1 MNHVSRQILLPIAA
15 AVGLFLA
22 LLACSISSVAP
33 TPPTVI
39 ITFPQPGSSFPRGR
53 EVAVQSVAAVTDGRG
68 ITRVEMWVD
77 GQIVNTQA
85 VNPPTGTYTASQ
97 PWLPTVP
104 GSHILEVRAYNVDNV
119 SSNPAQVVVVVTE
132 EMATEATPS
141 APDAPIAGTTPG
153 ATPGP
158 TGPGATPAAGT
169 PTEAEVDQVV
179 GEPLVTAV
187 IGVNVRSG
195 PGVEYAP
202 PIGWLAQGQTAR
214 VTGRNAENTWWQ
226 IEHPSGTAQRGWVS
240 ARPQYTTARG
250 AENVPIIPAP
260 PLPTATP
267 THTPTPTVTP
277 TPTATPTVTPNPM
290 RPVIFYFQADRY
302 AISPGESVTLRWDL
316 ANAEAASLR
325 YDDREEGVTAPGV
338 MMVAPER
345 TTVYTLVARNSAGTV
360 IVDLTVTVAGPS
372 GPSVVYDLV
381 SAAPGAAWSNGVD
394 ALPWDGSIGDPRGF
408 AKWRDGE
415 QLEDGSRPS
424 RVLQTHPEWVSN
436 GSIIGTFTLPA
447 PIQVGDRFRAK
458 VGFLA
463 GATGDAR
470 FLVGIDGGSL
480 AGLQLVNSVD
490 DAADGVLRTLDADLS
505 PAAGGQRLWLV
516 VQAGPSA
523 EQDQAVWVNPRI
535 ER

>member
-1 MNHVSRQILLPIAA
+1 MNRVSRHILFPIAA
-15 AVGLFLA
+15 AAGLFLA
-22 LLACSISSVAP
+22 TLACSLSTVAP
-33 TPPTVI
+33 TPPSVI
-39 ITFPQPGSSFPRGR
+39 ITFPQPGTSFPRGR
-53 EVAVQSVAAVTDGRG
+53 EVVVQSVAAVTDGRG
-68 ITRVEMWVD
+68 IARIELWAD

-97 PWLPTVP
+97 PWLATVP
-104 GSHILEVRAYNVDNV
+104 GSHILEVRAYNLDNV
-119 SSNPAQVVVVVTE
+119 SSNPAQVVIVVTE
-132 EMATEATPS
+132 EAEATPLVPS
-141 APDAPIAGTTPG
+141 GPIGG
-153 ATPGP
+153 ATPGAP
-158 TGPGATPAAGT
+158 TPGLPAPASPPPGT
-169 PTEAEVDQVV
+169 APVEADVDQVAS
-179 GEPLVTAV
+179 EPSVTAV

-214 VTGRNAENTWWQ
+214 ITGRNADGTWWQ

-240 ARPQYTTARG
+240 ARPQYTTARDT
-250 AENVPIIPAP
+250 ENVPVVAAP

-267 THTPTPTVTP
+267 TPTPTPTVTP
-277 TPTATPTVTPNPM
+277 TPTATPTLTPNPM
-290 RPVIFYFQADRY
+290 RPVIFFFQADRY
-302 AISPGESVTLRWDL
+302 SISPGENVTLRWDL
-316 ANAEAASLR
+316 ANADSASLR
-325 YDDREEGVTAPGV
+325 YDDREEGVVAPGV
-338 MMVAPER
+338 KVVAPER
-345 TTVYTLVARNSAGTV
+345 TTVYTLVTRNASGTV
-360 IVDLTVTVAGPS
+360 IADLTITVGGPS
-372 GPSVVYDLV
+372 GSAVVYDLMT
-381 SAAPGAAWSNGVD
+381 AAPAAAWSNGTD

-447 PIQVGDRFRAK
+447 PIQAGDRFKAR

-463 GATGDAR
+463 GVTGDAR
-470 FLVGIDGGSL
+470 FLVGVDGGALTSFR
-480 AGLQLVNSVD
+480 LVASVD

-505 PAAGGQRLWLV
+505 TAAGGQRLWLV
-516 VQAGPSA
+516 VQAGSSA